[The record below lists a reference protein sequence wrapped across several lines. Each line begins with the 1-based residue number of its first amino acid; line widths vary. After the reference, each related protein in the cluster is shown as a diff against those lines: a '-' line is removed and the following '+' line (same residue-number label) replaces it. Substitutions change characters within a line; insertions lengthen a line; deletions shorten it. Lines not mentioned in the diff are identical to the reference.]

1 MISYEE
7 VRLYLA
13 LKAREK
19 NIWRTFAGTALKGGR
34 IVFQKPFFCS
44 DEERNIEISSPPFSL
59 VVRYAEISE
68 EVYDY
73 IFSKGKV
80 EIPMAELME
89 YKKLL
94 DM

>member
-7 VRLYLA
+7 VRLQLIMKA
-13 LKAREK
+13 LEK
-19 NIWRTFAGTALKGGR
+19 NIWRTFAGTHKGSR
-34 IVFQKPFFCS
+34 IVFQIPFFGS
-44 DEERNIEISSPPFSL
+44 DNERDVEISSPPVSL
-59 VVRYAEISE
+59 LVRYSEISE

-80 EIPMAELME
+80 EIPMTELLE
-89 YKKLL
+89 YRKLL

>member
-1 MISYEE
+1 MISCEE
-7 VRLYLA
+7 VRLQLA
-13 LKAREK
+13 MKALDK
-19 NIWRTFAGTALKGGR
+19 NIWRAFAGETHQR
-34 IVFQKPFFCS
+34 SRVVFQIPFFSS
-44 DEERNIEISSPPFSL
+44 DDERDVEISSPPVSFI
-59 VVRYAEISE
+59 VRYSEISE

-80 EIPMAELME
+80 EIPMTELLE

>member
-13 LKAREK
+13 LKALEK
-19 NIWRTFAGTALKGGR
+19 NIWRTFAGGTHKGSR
-34 IVFQKPFFCS
+34 VVFQIPFFGS
-44 DEERNIEISSPPFSL
+44 DDERDVEISSPPFSL

-80 EIPMAELME
+80 EIPMAELLE

>member
-7 VRLYLA
+7 VRLQLTMKA
-13 LKAREK
+13 LERD
-19 NIWRTFAGTALKGGR
+19 IWYRCTFAGETRKGSR
-34 IVFQKPFFCS
+34 VVFQIPFFGS
-44 DEERNIEISSPPFSL
+44 DGERDVEIVIPPFSCH
-59 VVRYAEISE
+59 AEISE

-80 EIPMAELME
+80 EIPMTELLE

-94 DM
+94 EM

>member
-7 VRLYLA
+7 VRLQLIMKA
-13 LKAREK
+13 LEK
-19 NIWRTFAGTALKGGR
+19 NIWRTFAGTRSEGNR
-34 IVFQKPFFCS
+34 IVFQIPFFGS
-44 DEERNIEISSPPFSL
+44 DNERDVEISSPPFNL
-59 VVRYAEISE
+59 LVRYSEISE

-80 EIPMAELME
+80 EIPMTELLE
-89 YKKLL
+89 YRKLL